1 MLRQELNQC
10 LVFFLAHYLNTF
22 RFTVTL
28 CIPLRQGAEIE
39 MDDFNNQKQQ
49 QQQQKDIPIKKR
61 SQCGN
66 DSTSCRQNIPTQLNY
81 IICKESMYI
90 LEFHGQKFSQLNC
103 YFDSIKTFEERYKGS
118 GYHLSKVHAG
128 RYRLLL
134 SIERDSE
141 FYKFC
146 HKFHDQL
153 FDCALAEGQDIVL
166 GINLKNYSEVSKEQG
181 LEVDYTWIHSSVF

>member
-1 MLRQELNQC
+1 MIRQELNQC

-28 CIPLRQGAEIE
+28 CIPLRQGNDIE
-39 MDDFNNQKQQ
+39 MDDFNKQ
-49 QQQQKDIPIKKR
+49 DITVNKR
-61 SQCGN
+61 RCLCGN
-66 DSTSCRQNIPTQLNY
+66 DTTSCKQKVPTQLNY
-81 IICKESMYI
+81 ILCKESMYI
-90 LEFHGQKFSQLNC
+90 LEFQGQKYSTVNC

-146 HKFHDQL
+146 CKFHKQL
-153 FDCALAEGQDIVL
+153 FDCGFAEGDDIVL

-181 LEVDYTWIHSSVF
+181 LEVDYTWIHSCVF